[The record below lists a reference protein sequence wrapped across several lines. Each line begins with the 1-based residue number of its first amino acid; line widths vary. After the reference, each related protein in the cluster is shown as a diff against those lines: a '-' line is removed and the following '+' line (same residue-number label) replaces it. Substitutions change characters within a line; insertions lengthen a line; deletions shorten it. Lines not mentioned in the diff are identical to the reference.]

1 MLIRT
6 TPIDVRRQALR
17 LMAQFAGGLHMDAV
31 QRQHFERA
39 SAPRRLRH
47 FLYSGLYSVL
57 LFNLYLLSDQR
68 MVPDVYELALTTRL
82 YVLTP
87 VVLSVVAMGFVLR
100 GWWEA
105 NAPPWLTDTLAM
117 LGTMGVSISL
127 GVVMLSTHSPLG
139 SVYAGGLVPV
149 VMFGNLVQRL
159 RFRFA
164 LAATLVSLV
173 VCMVTLVVRHDM
185 PSPFK
190 VLELPVAVLLWMV
203 AIYSLM
209 SNFNLEM
216 DERQRFL
223 QAERAR
229 ALRTQLEQTHDD
241 LRRASRL
248 DALTGLPNRR
258 QFDEFL
264 AAQIAVQQAHPQ
276 ASAHSHAAPTA
287 QLAVLLIDVDH
298 FKAFNDRYGHPAGD
312 QCLRLVAT
320 ALSDTLPGNAGLLA
334 RWGGEEFAL
343 LLPGTDAA
351 HALALGQRLCQAV
364 SRLAMRHET
373 SATADHVTISC
384 GVACGPSVCS
394 QRDAGLLMQ
403 AADAALYDAKDQGR
417 NRCRLASA

>member
-6 TPIDVRRQALR
+6 LPIDVRQQTRWL
-17 LMAQFAGGLHMDAV
+17 LAQFATGLHMDAA
-31 QRQHFERA
+31 QRRHFEQA
-39 SAPRRLRH
+39 CAPRRLRH
-47 FLYSGLYSVL
+47 FLYTGLYSVL
-57 LFNLYLLSDQR
+57 LFNLFLLSDQL
-68 MVPDVYELALTTRL
+68 MVPDVYELAVVSRL

-87 VVLSVVAMGFVLR
+87 VVLGVVAAGFMLR
-100 GWWEA
+100 SWWLA
-105 NAPPWLTDTLAM
+105 HAPPWLTETLAM

-127 GVVMLSTHSPLG
+127 GVVMLNTHSPLG

-149 VMFGNLVQRL
+149 VMFANLVQRL

-164 LAATLVSLV
+164 VAATLVSLG
-173 VCMVTLVVRHDM
+173 VCMVALVVRLDT

-203 AIYSLM
+203 AIYALM

-264 AAQIAVQQAHPQ
+264 AAQIAAQQATPP
-276 ASAHSHAAPTA
+276 SATPGRSTTPPP
-287 QLAVLLIDVDH
+287 LAVLLIDVDH

-320 ALSDTLPGNAGLLA
+320 ALSDTLPGDAGLLA

-343 LLPGTDAA
+343 LLPGTDAE
-351 HALALGQRLCQAV
+351 HAMALGRRLCQAV
-364 SRLAMRHET
+364 ARLAMRHET

-384 GVACGPSVCS
+384 GVACGPPVRS
-394 QRDAGLLMQ
+394 QRDAELMMQ
-403 AADAALYDAKDQGR
+403 AADAALYNAKDQGR
-417 NRCRLASA
+417 NRCCLAPA

>member
-6 TPIDVRRQALR
+6 TPINVRLQTRWL
-17 LMAQFAGGLHMDAV
+17 LAQFASGLHMDAA
-31 QRQHFERA
+31 QRRQFEQA

-47 FLYSGLYSVL
+47 FLYTGLYSVM
-57 LFNLYLLSDQR
+57 LFNLYLLSDQL

-87 VVLSVVAMGFVLR
+87 VVLGVVAAGFVLR
-100 GWWEA
+100 SWWLA
-105 NAPPWLTDTLAM
+105 HTPPWLTETIAM
-117 LGTMGVSISL
+117 LGTMGVSVSL
-127 GVVMLSTHSPLG
+127 GVVMLSTHSPLA

-149 VMFGNLVQRL
+149 VMFGTLVQRL

-164 LAATLVSLV
+164 LAATLVSLS
-173 VCMVTLVVRHDM
+173 VCMMALVARQDL

-190 VLELPVAVLLWMV
+190 VLELPVAMLLWMV
-203 AIYSLM
+203 AIYALM

-229 ALRTQLEQTHDD
+229 ALRTQLEQTHAD

-264 AAQIAVQQAHPQ
+264 AAQIAAQQA
-276 ASAHSHAAPTA
+276 AAPEHA
-287 QLAVLLIDVDH
+287 GIAPRLAVLLIDVDH

-320 ALSDTLPGNAGLLA
+320 ALSDTLPGNVGLLA

-343 LLPGTDAA
+343 VLPGTDAE
-351 HALALGQRLCQAV
+351 HAMALGRRLCEAV
-364 SRLAMRHET
+364 ARLAMRHDT
-373 SATADHVTISC
+373 SPTADHVTISC
-384 GVACGPSVCS
+384 GVACGQAVRS
-394 QRDAGLLMQ
+394 QRDAELLMQ

-417 NRCRLASA
+417 NRCCATIGA

>member
-6 TPIDVRRQALR
+6 TPIDVRQQARWL
-17 LMAQFAGGLHMDAV
+17 LAQFTGGLHMDDA
-31 QRQHFERA
+31 QRRHFEQA

-57 LFNLYLLSDQR
+57 LFNLFLLSDR
-68 MVPDVYELALTTRL
+68 LMVPDVYELALVTRL

-87 VVLSVVAMGFVLR
+87 IVLGVVATGFVLR
-100 GWWEA
+100 SWWLA
-105 NAPPWLTDTLAM
+105 HTPPWLTEAIAM
-117 LGTMGVSISL
+117 LGTMGVSVSL
-127 GVVMLSTHSPLG
+127 GVVMLNTHSPLG

-164 LAATLVSLV
+164 LAATLVSLG
-173 VCMVTLVVRHDM
+173 VCTVALVARLDT
-185 PSPFK
+185 PSDFK
-190 VLELPVAVLLWMV
+190 VLELPVTVLLWMV

-223 QAERAR
+223 QAQRAR
-229 ALRTQLEQTHDD
+229 ALRVQLEQTHDD

-264 AAQIAVQQAHPQ
+264 AAQL
-276 ASAHSHAAPTA
+276 ASRRGNHAP
-287 QLAVLLIDVDH
+287 LAVLLMDVDH

-320 ALSDTLPGNAGLLA
+320 ALSDTVPGNAGLLA

-343 LLPGTDAA
+343 VLPGTDVA
-351 HALALGQRLCQAV
+351 HAQALGERLCRAV
-364 SRLAMRHET
+364 ARLAMRHDH
-373 SATADHVTISC
+373 SPTADHVTISC
-384 GVACGPSVCS
+384 GVACGSAVHS
-394 QRDAGLLMQ
+394 QRDAELLMQ
-403 AADAALYDAKDQGR
+403 AADGALYDAKDQGR
-417 NRCRLASA
+417 NRCCVAPT